1 MRTGALAQVVA
12 FAIEAPAPPFPAL
25 VLGYAINGFGA
36 ALQVCN
42 FEIHQFSRTIIDW
55 LLRMRERMVMLQVS
69 KKILQQR
76 WASCMQYM
84 VSCSKML

>member
-42 FEIHQFSRTIIDW
+42 FEIHQFLRTIID
-55 LLRMRERMVMLQVS
+55 
-69 KKILQQR
+69 
-76 WASCMQYM
+76 
-84 VSCSKML
+84 